1 MEDTLHACRL
11 GAKKLRQTE
20 PAPRRR
26 MVTPKRV
33 NSCAVERVIC
43 HTPWRG
49 VGGSGDSCSRRKIRV
64 RNCEQTVRKCEWV
77 GINEKIDQV
86 KVISLGGS

>member
-1 MEDTLHACRL
+1 M
-11 GAKKLRQTE
+11 KQTE

-33 NSCAVERVIC
+33 KPCAVERVIC
-43 HTPWRG
+43 HTPRRG
-49 VGGSGDSCSRRKIRV
+49 VRGSGDSCSRRKIRV
-64 RNCEQTVRKCEWV
+64 RNCEQTVRMCEWV

-86 KVISLGGS
+86 IVIGLGSS